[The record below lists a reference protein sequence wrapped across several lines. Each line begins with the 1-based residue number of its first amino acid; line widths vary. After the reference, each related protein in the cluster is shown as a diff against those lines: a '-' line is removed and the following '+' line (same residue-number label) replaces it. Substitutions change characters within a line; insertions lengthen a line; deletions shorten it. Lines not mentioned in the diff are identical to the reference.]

1 MTVEELNVIVSANK
15 DDFDRK
21 IRQVN
26 DNLVNVKKQSE
37 DTSAGAMESFKSLAS
52 GLASLGIGNMVKQA
66 ISLAGDLQQN
76 IGGSESVFKNYA
88 GTIQKTAETAAS

>member
-1 MTVEELNVIVSANK
+1 M
-15 DDFDRK
+15 
-21 IRQVN
+21 
-26 DNLVNVKKQSE
+26 NVKKQSE
-37 DTSAGAMESFKSLAS
+37 DTSAAMESFKSLAS

-88 GTIQKTAETAAS
+88 